1 MNAKPA
7 VSLGER
13 VLIHGGSA
21 LYYSFAIL
29 VLVLLVLPIIVII
42 PMSFTSTSFLIFPP
56 QGFSLRWYEAYFSRY
71 DWVGPTIL
79 SVQVAASV
87 AILSTLI
94 ATPAAFA
101 LVRGQ
106 FWEKRLMHVVVLLPM
121 IIPVII
127 SAIAIYF
134 ALARM
139 NLVGTAI
146 GLILAHTVLALPREV
161 LVISAVARG
170 FNRQLEMAARS
181 LGASPW
187 KTLRYV
193 TLPMLSY
200 GILAGAVVAFV
211 TSFDEVIVAIFI
223 SGASAVTLPRR
234 MWDSVQ
240 VGYDPIMVAASS
252 LLITFAVVMVGMG
265 MLLRRRAEP
274 SANLRL

>member
-1 MNAKPA
+1 MRIEPS

-13 VLIHGGSA
+13 IAIFGGAA
-21 LYYSFAIL
+21 LYYSFATL
-29 VLVLLVLPIIVII
+29 VLMLLVLPILVII

-56 QGFSLRWYEAYFSRY
+56 QGFSIRWYKAYFNRH

-79 SVQVAASV
+79 SIQVATGV

-101 LVRGQ
+101 LVRGR
-106 FWEKRLMHVVVLLPM
+106 FWEKRLMYVIMLMPIM
-121 IIPVII
+121 IPVII

-134 ALARM
+134 VLARAK
-139 NLVGTAI
+139 LVGTTT

-161 LVISAVARG
+161 LVISAVTRG
-170 FNRQLEMAARS
+170 FNQQLEIAARS
-181 LGASPW
+181 LGASRW

-193 TLPMLSY
+193 TLPLLSY

-240 VGYDPIMVAASS
+240 VGYDPTMVAASS
-252 LLITFAVVMVGMG
+252 LLITFAVVIVVVG
-265 MLLRRRAEP
+265 MLLRRRA
-274 SANLRL
+274 